1 MVTTESSYIWDRK
14 WQLFDK
20 CHRVGIIKRTKVN
33 FLFLKLIKAK
43 AVLRMFLV
51 SLMLLLC
58 RVVLLGRFA
67 VPVPILSVFT
77 KSCCVHIEGALC

>member
-1 MVTTESSYIWDRK
+1 
-14 WQLFDK
+14 
-20 CHRVGIIKRTKVN
+20 
-33 FLFLKLIKAK
+33 
-43 AVLRMFLV
+43 MFLV